1 MLNVTCAVVCFVIL
15 FFLQDAS
22 ASDPGNSTVGGS
34 LDSVDPLKST
44 TSGSINSN
52 NLNSSTSDLT
62 YNGYDEDGHGAGD
75 DDGGSYEDDDYVSD
89 YDDNDDFLYDDG
101 YMGMQSQFDSVDLP
115 PGIEVSLPWLNESD
129 SSANIPVSTRTLII
143 SDLPESKMQPAAAS
157 SSIIPTES
165 SSKEKKEE
173 NGDTVMGKVL
183 QFKQFES
190 VDDFSDHHY
199 SRMGF
204 SDGKVT

>member
-22 ASDPGNSTVGGS
+22 AGDPGNSTVVGS

-52 NLNSSTSDLT
+52 NLNSSTSDIT
-62 YNGYDEDGHGAGD
+62 YNGYDEDVNGAGD
-75 DDGGSYEDDDYVSD
+75 DDGGSYEDEDYVSD
-89 YDDNDDFLYDDG
+89 YDNDDFLYDDG
-101 YMGMQSQFDSVDLP
+101 YMGMQSQFDNVDLP
-115 PGIEVSLPWLNESD
+115 PGIEVPLPWLNDSD
-129 SSANIPVSTRTLII
+129 SSANIPVSTRSLII
-143 SDLPESKMQPAAAS
+143 SDLPESKMQLAAAS

-165 SSKEKKEE
+165 SSKEKEEE

-183 QFKQFES
+183 QFKQFDT
-190 VDDFSDHHY
+190 VDDWSDHHY

-204 SDGKVT
+204 LDGKVT